1 MASYELSLNLIG
13 GEKVESILQK
23 LQGLT
28 GALGQG
34 GSIFGGGQ
42 SGGTS
47 PISKQADDVARLTKQ
62 VQAGTVGVHALGR
75 ELKNLGQS
83 PGASFLTGAALSKSD
98 SFWKNNPKFA
108 QMMNQGGAWATGGAS
123 PGGKDNG
130 DKYALAGSRLNIAM
144 KMKEARDAA
153 KASLDG
159 SKANIRMK
167 MLEAKENA
175 MQEAQGN
182 AQATAA
188 SRLNIAMKM
197 RAAMDAAKSA
207 QDATTFKKDMSFLM
221 MPLFN
226 PGSMWATLFSGR
238 QTYSALSGDA
248 GKEFLAGK
256 SGGLIGMLGGKLGK
270 LSGGSAGAATGLLVG
285 GATVLGLALKALTV
299 TVKQTMAA
307 YENARQIYAKALTN
321 GMGTQF
327 TVKRSMLAQIMGVS
341 EQDVFRFGAQM
352 AYLNPKLEWA
362 ANILSRTTTPLTQV
376 SWEFKILGENTKAM
390 FSSLSVEAAPAL
402 LVFTN
407 SLSNLVKYI
416 TEHAHDF
423 NKLMLGNGW
432 VKETS
437 QEIKDRQDQNFTDEN
452 YKAYSGR
459 LPNGKTVGIGSGPLE
474 KLMPDTGS
482 GHYADDFR
490 KRFEKLTLKQFEKI
504 TSGKGIENNKA
515 SEIYSWI
522 KHPPGKGGDS
532 DSSMPSPQAWMKQL
546 PASHWEKMGLVTMGG
561 GQNYAKDTAKNTRDI
576 ANGIKTL
583 VAAAKSRSGAKSPW
597 DMSPNTAQPG

>member
-1 MASYELSLNLIG
+1 MTYSLQIDLIG

-62 VQAGTVGVHALGR
+62 VQAGTVGVHALGK
-75 ELKNLGQS
+75 ELKNLGQGGGGNLGNLGKL
-83 PGASFLTGAALSKSD
+83 PDALRQKI
-98 SFWKNNPKFA
+98 FA
-108 QMMNQGGAWATGGAS
+108 QHPELKAEWDAKTNPAAS
-123 PGGKDNG
+123 TKGEKEKDNG
-130 DKYALAGSRLNIAM
+130 DKYALAG
-144 KMKEARDAA
+144 
-153 KASLDG
+153 
-159 SKANIRMK
+159 
-167 MLEAKENA
+167 
-175 MQEAQGN
+175 
-182 AQATAA
+182 

-238 QTYSALSGDA
+238 QTYSALNTGP
-248 GKEFLAGK
+248 GKAFSAK
-256 SGGLIGMLGGKLGK
+256 FLGGMG
-270 LSGGSAGAATGLLVG
+270 AGAGTATLVA
-285 GATVLGLALKALTV
+285 GATALGLALKALII

-423 NKLMLGNGW
+423 NEFMLGNGW

-490 KRFEKLTLKQFEKI
+490 KRFEKLTLKQFEEI

-546 PASHWEKMGLVTMGG
+546 PASHWEKMGLVVGG
-561 GQNYAKDTAKNTRDI
+561 GATNYVRNTERNTREAAQALKTI
-576 ANGIKTL
+576 AGFI
-583 VAAAKSRSGAKSPW
+583 AHGGQFGGHGSGGSFGMNP
-597 DMSPNTAQPG
+597 MTSNP

>member
-1 MASYELSLNLIG
+1 MTYSLQIDLIG

-34 GSIFGGGQ
+34 GSIFGGDQ

-47 PISKQADDVARLTKQ
+47 LISKQADDIGKLNT
-62 VQAGTVGVHALGR
+62 ALQ
-75 ELKNLGQS
+75 KNKT
-83 PGASFLTGAALSKSD
+83 LTGEVKKEAQSVATNIAQGFNAGGWSKVFGSTV
-98 SFWKNNPKFA
+98 SKWSPTFLKNNPELAARLA
-108 QMMNQGGAWATGGAS
+108 QSQEAVAAGGSIAPRGRMQVDL
-123 PGGKDNG
+123 KD
-130 DKYALAGSRLNIAM
+130 AQ
-144 KMKEARDAA
+144 A
-153 KASLDG
+153 KA
-159 SKANIRMK
+159 
-167 MLEAKENA
+167 
-175 MQEAQGN
+175 
-182 AQATAA
+182 
-188 SRLNIAMKM
+188 
-197 RAAMDAAKSA
+197 AAKSA
-207 QDATTFKKDMSFLM
+207 EDAVTFKKDMSFLM

-256 SGGLIGMLGGKLGK
+256 SGGSIGMLGGKLGK

-583 VAAAKSRSGAKSPW
+583 VAAAKLRSGAKSPW
-597 DMSPNTAQPG
+597 DMSPNTAQP

>member
-1 MASYELSLNLIG
+1 M
-13 GEKVESILQK
+13 
-23 LQGLT
+23 
-28 GALGQG
+28 
-34 GSIFGGGQ
+34 
-42 SGGTS
+42 
-47 PISKQADDVARLTKQ
+47 Q
-62 VQAGTVGVHALGR
+62 VD
-75 ELKNLGQS
+75 LK
-83 PGASFLTGAALSKSD
+83 D
-98 SFWKNNPKFA
+98 A
-108 QMMNQGGAWATGGAS
+108 Q
-123 PGGKDNG
+123 
-130 DKYALAGSRLNIAM
+130 
-144 KMKEARDAA
+144 A
-153 KASLDG
+153 KA
-159 SKANIRMK
+159 
-167 MLEAKENA
+167 
-175 MQEAQGN
+175 
-182 AQATAA
+182 
-188 SRLNIAMKM
+188 
-197 RAAMDAAKSA
+197 AAKSA
-207 QDATTFKKDMSFLM
+207 DDAVTFKKDMSFLM

-238 QTYSALSGDA
+238 QTYSALNTGP
-248 GKEFLAGK
+248 GKAFSAK
-256 SGGLIGMLGGKLGK
+256 FLGGMG
-270 LSGGSAGAATGLLVG
+270 AGAGTATLVA
-285 GATVLGLALKALTV
+285 GATALGLALKALTT

-423 NKLMLGNGW
+423 NEFMLGNGW

-583 VAAAKSRSGAKSPW
+583 VVAAKSRSGAKSPW

>member
-1 MASYELSLNLIG
+1 MTYSLQIDLLG
-13 GEKVESILQK
+13 GEKVESIMQK

-62 VQAGTVGVHALGR
+62 VQAGTVGVHALGK
-75 ELKNLGQS
+75 ELKNLGQGGGGNLGNLGKL
-83 PGASFLTGAALSKSD
+83 PDALRQKI
-98 SFWKNNPKFA
+98 FA
-108 QMMNQGGAWATGGAS
+108 QHPELKAEWDAKTNPAAS
-123 PGGKDNG
+123 TKGEKEKDNG
-130 DKYALAGSRLNIAM
+130 DKYALAG
-144 KMKEARDAA
+144 
-153 KASLDG
+153 
-159 SKANIRMK
+159 
-167 MLEAKENA
+167 
-175 MQEAQGN
+175 
-182 AQATAA
+182 

-238 QTYSALSGDA
+238 QTYSALNTGP
-248 GKEFLAGK
+248 GKAFSAK
-256 SGGLIGMLGGKLGK
+256 FLGGMG
-270 LSGGSAGAATGLLVG
+270 AGAGTATLVA
-285 GATVLGLALKALTV
+285 GATALGLALKALII

-376 SWEFKILGENTKAM
+376 SWEFKILEENTKAM

-423 NKLMLGNGW
+423 NEFMLGNGW

-490 KRFEKLTLKQFEKI
+490 KRFEKLTLKQFEEI

-522 KHPPGKGGDS
+522 KHPHGKGGDS

-546 PASHWEKMGLVTMGG
+546 PASHWEKMGLVVGG
-561 GQNYAKDTAKNTRDI
+561 GATNYARNTERNTRE
-576 ANGIKTL
+576 
-583 VAAAKSRSGAKSPW
+583 
-597 DMSPNTAQPG
+597 TAQALKTIAGFIAHGGQFGGHGSGGSFGMNPMTSNP

>member
-1 MASYELSLNLIG
+1 MTYSLQIDLLG
-13 GEKVESILQK
+13 GEKVESIMQK

-62 VQAGTVGVHALGR
+62 VQAGTVGVHALGK
-75 ELKNLGQS
+75 ELKNLGQGGGGNLGNLGKL
-83 PGASFLTGAALSKSD
+83 PDALRQKI
-98 SFWKNNPKFA
+98 FA
-108 QMMNQGGAWATGGAS
+108 QHPELKAEWDAKTNPAAS
-123 PGGKDNG
+123 TKGEKEKDNG
-130 DKYALAGSRLNIAM
+130 DKYALAG
-144 KMKEARDAA
+144 
-153 KASLDG
+153 
-159 SKANIRMK
+159 
-167 MLEAKENA
+167 
-175 MQEAQGN
+175 
-182 AQATAA
+182 

-238 QTYSALSGDA
+238 QTYSALNTGP
-248 GKEFLAGK
+248 GKAFSAK
-256 SGGLIGMLGGKLGK
+256 FLGGMG
-270 LSGGSAGAATGLLVG
+270 AGAGTATLVA
-285 GATVLGLALKALTV
+285 GATALGLALKALII

-423 NKLMLGNGW
+423 NEFMLGNGW

-490 KRFEKLTLKQFEKI
+490 KRFEKLTLKQFEEI

-546 PASHWEKMGLVTMGG
+546 PASHWEKMGLVVGG
-561 GQNYAKDTAKNTRDI
+561 GATNYARNTERNTREAAQALKTI
-576 ANGIKTL
+576 AGFI
-583 VAAAKSRSGAKSPW
+583 AHGGQFGGHGSGGSFGMNP
-597 DMSPNTAQPG
+597 MTSNP

>member
-1 MASYELSLNLIG
+1 MTYSLQIDLLG
-13 GEKVESILQK
+13 GEKVESILQN

-28 GALGQG
+28 SALGQG

-62 VQAGTVGVHALGR
+62 VQAGTVGVHALGK
-75 ELKNLGQS
+75 ELKNLGQGGGGKLGNLGIF
-83 PGASFLTGAALSKSD
+83 PEALRQKILAQHPELKAEWDAKTNPAASTKGEKE
-98 SFWKNNPKFA
+98 
-108 QMMNQGGAWATGGAS
+108 
-123 PGGKDNG
+123 KDNG

-144 KMKEARDAA
+144 KMRAATEAARVEREKAKEDEKAKSARRLAEKMA
-153 KASLDG
+153 E
-159 SKANIRMK
+159 SKANK
-167 MLEAKENA
+167 
-175 MQEAQGN
+175 
-182 AQATAA
+182 
-188 SRLNIAMKM
+188 
-197 RAAMDAAKSA
+197 AAK
-207 QDATTFKKDMSFLM
+207 DATTFKKDMSFLM

-238 QTYSALSGDA
+238 QTYSALNTDP
-248 GKEFLAGK
+248 GKAFSAK
-256 SGGLIGMLGGKLGK
+256 FLGGMG
-270 LSGGSAGAATGLLVG
+270 AGAGTVALVA
-285 GATVLGLALKALTV
+285 GATALGLALKALTV
-299 TVKQTMAA
+299 TVKQTMAV
-307 YENARQIYAKALTN
+307 YENARQIYAKALMN

-352 AYLNPKLEWA
+352 AYLNPRLEQA
-362 ANILSRTTTPLTQV
+362 ASILSKTTTPLTQV

-390 FSSLSVEAAPAL
+390 FSLLAVEAAPAL

-416 TEHAHDF
+416 TEHAHNF
-423 NKLMLGNGW
+423 NKFMLGNGW
-432 VKETS
+432 VHETS
-437 QEIKDRQDQNFTDEN
+437 QETKDRLDQNFTDEN
-452 YKAYSGR
+452 YKLYSGR

-490 KRFEKLTLKQFEKI
+490 KRFEKLTLKQFEEI
-504 TSGKGIENNKA
+504 TSGKGIENKKA

-522 KHPPGKGGDS
+522 KHPSGNGGAS
-532 DSSMPSPQAWMKQL
+532 DSSMPAPQAWMKQL

-561 GQNYAKDTAKNTRDI
+561 SANYAKDTATNTKNI
-576 ANGIKTL
+576 AAGIRTL
-583 VAAAKSRSGAKSPW
+583 VAHVIKNPGSSPW
-597 DMSPNTAQPG
+597 NMSPKTAQP